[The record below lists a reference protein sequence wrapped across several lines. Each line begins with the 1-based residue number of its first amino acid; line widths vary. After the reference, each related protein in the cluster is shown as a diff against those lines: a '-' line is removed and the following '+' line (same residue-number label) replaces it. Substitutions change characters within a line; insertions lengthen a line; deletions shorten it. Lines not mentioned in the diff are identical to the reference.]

1 MSLLVGA
8 ASNGSSGY
16 SIDNSLIINSADD
29 AYLSRANGST
39 ATLATSGT
47 ISMWVKKPRNG
58 SREYLM
64 QTGSGTGNSNYF
76 SLFFTNSTADSLK
89 VGQYSVNAYANTT
102 NLYRDPSAW
111 YHIVMAFDSTES
123 TGTDRVKMY
132 VNGELT
138 TNTSSA
144 GASSNFAMTNN
155 GQTIYIGRE
164 SGYPSHT
171 YMSEVHLID
180 GQTLAATDFG
190 ETNPDGQ
197 WIPKAYGGTYG
208 NNGFYLKF
216 DDNTSTTT
224 LGEDSSGNGN
234 DFTLTNMATT
244 DQVLDSP
251 TENYCTLNPL
261 DFQRAGC
268 TYSEGNLKAA
278 WAADTGLN
286 TGTIN
291 IPKTGK
297 WYWEVVMPTGQSY
310 QYLSFGIV
318 GDKENVNTNA
328 YLGSVTTGYGIYAVN
343 GTKLVAG
350 VASTYMAAVAQ
361 GTVMTIAYDADSGSL
376 YIGAGGSWANG
387 SGATNQAFGT
397 ATAVVTGLTEEQSV
411 AFAFNTGNYV
421 ANFGQKP
428 FTYTPPTG
436 YLELKNSNLPNST
449 IKDGSEYFNT
459 VLYTGTGAIRS
470 VTGVGFQPDF
480 VWGKARNTAYSSNLY
495 DSVRGATKY
504 IYSNA
509 TTTEVTEADSL
520 TSFDSDGFSTGANA
534 GAGINY
540 SGVTYVAWNWKAN
553 GTGATNEDGSTTS
566 TVSANTTAGFSVVT
580 YTGTGS
586 NATVGH
592 GLGVAP
598 KVLIGKNR
606 TYGVNWRVY
615 HESLG
620 ATKYLNLNLANA
632 AATSSLPWNNTAPT
646 SSVFSIGTS
655 DNINRNTDSIV
666 MYCFAEVEGYSK
678 FGSYTGNGNANGTCI
693 YTGFKPKMVIIKTTS
708 ASFDWVILDTERNPY
723 NLVHDVLYPSLAN
736 AEADA
741 TTYASFDAVANGFK
755 LRNAHQYTNYNGYN
769 YIYMAFAENPFK
781 NSTAR

>member
-632 AATSSLPWNNTAPT
+632 AGTSSLPWNNTAPT

>member
-449 IKDGSEYFNT
+449 IKDGSTNFNT

-632 AATSSLPWNNTAPT
+632 AGTSSLPWNNTAPT

>member
-268 TYSEGNLKAA
+268 TYSEGNLKAS

>member
-268 TYSEGNLKAA
+268 TYSEGNLKAS

-449 IKDGSEYFNT
+449 IKDGSTNFNT

>member
-268 TYSEGNLKAA
+268 TYSEGNLKAS

-553 GTGATNEDGSTTS
+553 GTAATNEDGSTTS

>member
-76 SLFFTNSTADSLK
+76 SLFITNSTADSLK

-449 IKDGSEYFNT
+449 IKDGSTNFNT

>member
-29 AYLSRANGST
+29 AYLSRVNGST

-449 IKDGSEYFNT
+449 IKDGSTNFNT